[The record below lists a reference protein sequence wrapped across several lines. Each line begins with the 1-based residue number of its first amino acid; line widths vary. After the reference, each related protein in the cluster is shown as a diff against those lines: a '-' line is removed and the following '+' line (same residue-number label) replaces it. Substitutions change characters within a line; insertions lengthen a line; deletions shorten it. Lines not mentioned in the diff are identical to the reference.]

1 MTVNDEDIQLSN
13 QLLADAQKNFDAG
26 KFYNTV
32 ALCEKALRLNPNN
45 IQCNL
50 LMGLAHLELGTY
62 YTEWDLNDSIMACKY
77 FRRVI
82 ELDSKNVEAYL
93 YCGIAIYWHGNNFKL
108 AIEYLDKCLELDSQN
123 ATAYFYRSKIYSE
136 LGDVQQAKKDFD
148 TATSIN
154 PKFLEG

>member
-1 MTVNDEDIQLSN
+1 MAISNEDIQLSN
-13 QLLADAQKNFDAG
+13 QLLVEAKKNFDAE

-32 ALCEKALRLNPNN
+32 ALCEKALRLHPNN

-50 LMGLAHLELGTY
+50 LMGLAHLNLGTF

-93 YCGIAIYWHGNNFKL
+93 YCGIAIYRLGNNFKL

-136 LGDVQQAKKDFD
+136 LGDAQQAKKDFD
-148 TATSIN
+148 TAISIN
-154 PKFLEG
+154 PEFLEV

>member
-1 MTVNDEDIQLSN
+1 MTLTDEDIQLSN
-13 QLLADAQKNFDAG
+13 QLLAEAQKNFDAG

-50 LMGLAHLELGTY
+50 LMGLAHSELGTL

-93 YCGIAIYWHGNNFKL
+93 YCGIAIYRLGNNFKL

-123 ATAYFYRSKIYSE
+123 ATAYLYRAKMYNE
-136 LGDVQQAKKDFD
+136 LGNTEQANKDLY
-148 TATSIN
+148 TAISIN
-154 PKFLEG
+154 PEFLEV